1 MEFFDID
8 NIAFQILGTNVSYLE
23 FFGVIAGGVAVFL
36 SARANIWS
44 WPIGIVNVILF
55 FFLFYQAQLYPDM
68 FLQVFYLVTN
78 VVGWWRWG
86 NPRKGE
92 EDTRLELRVSMMSR
106 RQVLICISVAVAGT
120 ISLGMFASRLHELI
134 PSLFSLP
141 SAAPFQDSFITVVS
155 IVAQYYLM
163 HKKVESW
170 ILWLMVDM
178 LAMYV
183 YFSRDLW
190 FSSALY
196 FVFCIVA
203 VYALWNWYRDYRS
216 YQYDP
221 RPDYR

>member
-23 FFGVIAGGVAVFL
+23 FFGVIAGGVAVWL

-44 WPIGIVNVILF
+44 WPIGIINVTLF

-78 VVGWWRWG
+78 ILGWWRWA

-92 EDTRLELRVSMMSR
+92 EDTKQELRVSLMSR
-106 RQVLICISVAVAGT
+106 DQVILCLFVAIAGT
-120 ISLGMFASRLHELI
+120 VLFGMFASRLHEWI
-134 PSLFSLP
+134 PSVFALP

-155 IVAQYYLM
+155 IVAQYYLLQ
-163 HKKVESW
+163 KKVESW
-170 ILWLMVDM
+170 ILWLLVDI
-178 LAMYV
+178 LATYV

-196 FVFCIVA
+196 FLFCIVA
-203 VYALWNWYRDYRS
+203 MYALWNWYREYRS
-216 YQYDP
+216 YQYDSGTG
-221 RPDYR
+221 YR